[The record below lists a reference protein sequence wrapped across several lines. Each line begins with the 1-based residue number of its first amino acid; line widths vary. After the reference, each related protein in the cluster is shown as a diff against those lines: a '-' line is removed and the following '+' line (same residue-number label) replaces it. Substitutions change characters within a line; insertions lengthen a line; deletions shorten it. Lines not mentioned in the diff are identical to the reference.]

1 MDHTSTLRRD
11 AEVAAGA
18 AVVSLRNGKTFCG
31 HAVVAGC
38 SITMMDAR
46 LRVRDLTGDR
56 FYSPEGRTWPWHA
69 VSRVTWTE
77 AT

>member
-1 MDHTSTLRRD
+1 MQHTSDLRRD

-31 HAVVAGC
+31 HATVSGG
-38 SITMMDAR
+38 SISMMDAK
-46 LRVRDLTGDR
+46 LRVRDLTGTR
-56 FYSPEGRTWPWHA
+56 FYSPRAYSWPWHA